1 MLAST
6 FALCRFAFCDLSLVK
21 KILSFALLVVS
32 LGWRK
37 IFVLGV
43 HLFDL
48 VLLLSIVKKAVFCL
62 HFSSWS
68 RIHSGWISCSFQL
81 QIGLCD
87 SNCPCTPT
95 RIFPCRL
102 ISGLLI
108 VGWSCRQRIG
118 ASSFILGMIFNMKP
132 NFTGVVVA

>member
-1 MLAST
+1 MDAVLCLLQL

-48 VLLLSIVKKAVFCL
+48 VLLLSIVKKSSFLFAFFKMEL
-62 HFSSWS
+62 HTF
-68 RIHSGWISCSFQL
+68 RLDFLQL
-81 QIGLCD
+81 SDTDRLYD
-87 SNCPCTPT
+87 FNCPCTPT
-95 RIFPCRL
+95 RIFHL
-102 ISGLLI
+102 D
-108 VGWSCRQRIG
+108 Q
-118 ASSFILGMIFNMKP
+118 IL
-132 NFTGVVVA
+132 V

>member
-21 KILSFALLVVS
+21 KIMSFALLVVS

-118 ASSFILGMIFNMKP
+118 ASSFILPLCEGELL
-132 NFTGVVVA
+132 FTAPCPD